1 MANSPRSPFLLIALV
16 VMAMCCIGLAVV
28 GALYVLG
35 VMP

>member
-1 MANSPRSPFLLIALV
+1 MNHRDPFMLFALGLLAL
-16 VMAMCCIGLAVV
+16 CFLGLAVV